1 MRSLPRAALRHYSLP
16 VALPLPLPPTS
27 SLPPVLRLL
36 HTHLTV
42 LFIDDSSLPFLSGHT
57 FNTGTLVPRGP
68 NGLISTVWLCPF
80 SRMTHKG
87 TKKPLCVC
95 ARAFPTLVNGT
106 HRHARCFSSKD
117 NTLSSL
123 ETFKAASFTGS
134 TLAPHLL
141 TARTFYSLRPP
152 IHPFV
157 FSFHIRLFDTE
168 VVHYYCSNALD
179 EQDK

>member
-1 MRSLPRAALRHYSLP
+1 MQLCAIIPI
-16 VALPLPLPPTS
+16 ALPLPPAS
-27 SLPPVLRLL
+27 SLPPALRLL

-57 FNTGTLVPRGP
+57 VNTGTLVPRGP

-106 HRHARCFSSKD
+106 YRRACCFSSKD

-123 ETFKAASFTGS
+123 ETFKAALLQEALWLLNSQNLLLSSSSYSSICFT
-134 TLAPHLL
+134 
-141 TARTFYSLRPP
+141 
-152 IHPFV
+152 
-157 FSFHIRLFDTE
+157 RLFDTV
-168 VVHYYCSNALD
+168 VVHYYCSNSLD